1 MNNFI
6 FLITLSYLF
15 GAEFKSERQHRI
27 EQQLHAPCCWGGV
40 IAEHDSPKAES
51 IKAIIK
57 NLIDENFD
65 LKLINS
71 SLLATYGNRN
81 ILDLAKNN
89 IKEFMTDDEIIEF
102 FVMIH
107 GEKIRALPENKGLG
121 WLAWNLPTF
130 LLFSSLVTAFFIV
143 KKLTKTTKSTSIII
157 NNQQKKI
164 VDKAMRDIGI

>member
-15 GAEFKSERQHRI
+15 GAEFKSERQHII

-81 ILDLAKNN
+81 ILDLK
-89 IKEFMTDDEIIEF
+89 IDDFNKLKFSEYYFYHLFPLYVIIRQNF
-102 FVMIH
+102 
-107 GEKIRALPENKGLG
+107 
-121 WLAWNLPTF
+121 F
-130 LLFSSLVTAFFIV
+130 LL
-143 KKLTKTTKSTSIII
+143 
-157 NNQQKKI
+157 
-164 VDKAMRDIGI
+164 

>member
-1 MNNFI
+1 
-6 FLITLSYLF
+6 
-15 GAEFKSERQHRI
+15 
-27 EQQLHAPCCWGGV
+27 LHAPCCWGGV

-130 LLFSSLVTAFFIV
+130 LLFSSLVTAYFIV

-164 VDKAMRDIGI
+164 VDEAMRDIGI